1 MRHRN
6 PLAIANALLLG
17 LALAGCSSMDP
28 ADWFNTKKPLPGER
42 SAVFPGGVP
51 GVPQGVPPELVQGYQ
66 PPPEPPPQVA
76 EAPPEPPKP
85 KPVAK
90 PKPKPKPKPKQVAA
104 PARPTAITVQPP
116 QQATTQSARPA
127 PRQAGAQPAPSPAP
141 GQPAAQSAPWP
152 APQQTASQPAQP
164 QSQSPF
170 PDPPPPGTFS
180 R

>member
-6 PLAIANALLLG
+6 PLVIAIVSLLG
-17 LALAGCSSMDP
+17 LALAGCGSMDP
-28 ADWFNTKKPLPGER
+28 SDWFSTKKPLPGER
-42 SAVFPGGVP
+42 TAVFPSGVP

-66 PPPEPPPQVA
+66 PPPEPPPQVV
-76 EAPPEPPKP
+76 EAPVEPPKP

-90 PKPKPKPKPKQVAA
+90 PKPKPKQVAA
-104 PARPTAITVQPP
+104 PTRPTAITVQRP
-116 QQATTQSARPA
+116 QQANTQSTQPA
-127 PRQAGAQPAPSPAP
+127 PRPAGSQSTPWPAP

-164 QSQSPF
+164 QAQSPF
-170 PDPPPPGTFS
+170 PDPPAPGTFS

>member
-6 PLAIANALLLG
+6 PLVIATVLLLG
-17 LALAGCSSMDP
+17 LALGGCGSMDP
-28 ADWFNTKKPLPGER
+28 ADWFNPKKPLPGER
-42 SAVFPGGVP
+42 TAVFPSGVP

-90 PKPKPKPKPKQVAA
+90 PKPKPKPKQVTA
-104 PARPTAITVQPP
+104 PARPTAITVQSP

-127 PRQAGAQPAPSPAP
+127 PRQAGTQPAPSPAP

-170 PDPPPPGTFS
+170 PDPPPAGTFS